1 MLLVP
6 ALNAGT
12 IETMHIPPIFAYPET
27 IVFWIV
33 YIWTFSLE
41 IAHSG
46 IMRGAPSNAQDAG
59 TLRLIN
65 LGTNLALILAFAA
78 AFLPW
83 LTIPYSRL
91 ALYLGTGLL
100 IAGSVLRRYCFRILG
115 KYFTAAVTV
124 AANQP
129 VIEQG
134 PYRWIRHP
142 GYTAG
147 FIMFLGIGVALGSW
161 LSVAIFFV
169 EMVLVYSRRVKAEE
183 AALLST
189 LGEPY
194 RAYMARTKRFIP
206 FVL

>member
-1 MLLVP
+1 
-6 ALNAGT
+6 
-12 IETMHIPPIFAYPET
+12 MHDPPILAYTEA
-27 IVFWIV
+27 ILFWIV
-33 YIWTFSLE
+33 FIWSFSVE

-46 IMRGAPSNAQDAG
+46 IVAGAPSNPQDAG

-65 LGTNLALILAFAA
+65 LGSNLALFLAFVVS
-78 AFLPW
+78 FLPW
-83 LTIPYSRL
+83 LVIPYPRL

-100 IAGSVLRRYCFRILG
+100 VVGSLFRRYCFRILG

-124 AANQP
+124 TATQP
-129 VIEQG
+129 VIESS

-147 FIMFLGIGVALGSW
+147 FIMFLGIGLALGSW
-161 LSVAIFFV
+161 LSLVIFFL
-169 EMVLVYSRRVKAEE
+169 EILFVYSRRVKAEE
-183 AALLST
+183 TALLST

-206 FVL
+206 FIL

>member
-1 MLLVP
+1 
-6 ALNAGT
+6 
-12 IETMHIPPIFAYPET
+12 MHDPPILAYTEA
-27 IVFWIV
+27 ILFWIV
-33 YIWTFSLE
+33 FIWSFSVE

-46 IMRGAPSNAQDAG
+46 IVAGAPSNPQDAG

-65 LGTNLALILAFAA
+65 LGSNLALFLAFVVS
-78 AFLPW
+78 FLPW
-83 LTIPYSRL
+83 LVIPYPRL

-100 IAGSVLRRYCFRILG
+100 VVGSLFRRYCFQILG

-124 AANQP
+124 TSNQP
-129 VIEQG
+129 VIEKG

-161 LSVAIFFV
+161 LSVAIFFA
-169 EMVLVYSRRVKAEE
+169 EILLVYRRRVKAEE
-183 AALLST
+183 AALLNT